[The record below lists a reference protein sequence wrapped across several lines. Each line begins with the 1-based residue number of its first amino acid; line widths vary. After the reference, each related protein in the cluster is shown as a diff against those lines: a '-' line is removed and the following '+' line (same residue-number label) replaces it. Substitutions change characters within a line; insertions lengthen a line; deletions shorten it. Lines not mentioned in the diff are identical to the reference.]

1 MNKTIFIAGGG
12 TGGHLFPAISIGQ
25 ELIKNNY
32 SVIFIG
38 SKFGVEKVFFKNQ
51 SFKYYL
57 FNIRGLQRD
66 LTIKSILKNLL
77 FPVRFIFSYLLSIIL
92 ILKYK
97 PCAIIGTGG
106 YASGLPLIAGI
117 NLKIPIFIQDQNS
130 IPGII
135 TKRLHIYAKNIFSGY
150 PKTYHLKNKNYIFTG
165 NPLRNDLK
173 IIDRKAAKNKLKFD
187 INKKL
192 ILIVGGS
199 QGAQAINMHISRNI
213 KFYIKNNLQILWQ
226 CGSHDINKIQN
237 NINDKSILISDFI
250 KDMSTAYSAADIVI
264 SRAGAIAISEL
275 AYFKK
280 AMILI
285 PLPSAAENHQEIN
298 ANYVESKK
306 ACKKILQEELKNGN
320 LESYI
325 KKLINNNQKIEE
337 LENNIVSISKPNATK
352 TIINHIIKN
361 I

>member
-25 ELIKNNY
+25 ELIENNY

-38 SKFGVEKVFFKNQ
+38 SKFGVEKDFFKNQ

-57 FNIRGLQRD
+57 FNIRGIQRD
-66 LTIKSILKNLL
+66 LSIKSIFKNLL
-77 FPVRFIFSYLLSIIL
+77 FPIRFIFSYLSSVIL
-92 ILKYK
+92 IFKYK

-135 TKRLHIYAKNIFSGY
+135 TKRLHKYTKKIFLGY
-150 PKTYHLKNKNYIFTG
+150 PQTHHLKNKNYIFTG
-165 NPLRNDLK
+165 NPLRNDLN
-173 IIDRKAAKNKLKFD
+173 IIDKKAAKNKLKFD
-187 INKKL
+187 VDKKL
-192 ILIVGGS
+192 ILIIGGS
-199 QGAQAINMHISRNI
+199 QGAQAINLHISNNI

-226 CGSHDINKIQN
+226 CGSYDINKMKN
-237 NINDKSILISDFI
+237 NINKKSIIISDFI

-298 ANYVESKK
+298 ANYIESQN
-306 ACKKILQEELKNGN
+306 ACKKILQKELIKGN
-320 LESYI
+320 LELYI
-325 KKLINNNQKIEE
+325 KKLINNDQKIEE
-337 LENNIVSISKPNATK
+337 LENNTENISKPNATK
-352 TIINHIIKN
+352 TIINHIINN